1 MTTLNFVEFC
11 RRHVVAQVVETK
23 FVICSVG
30 DVGRIVDSL
39 LFGAFAR
46 TRNNKSNVESEP
58 AMHATHPFR
67 VTTRQVIVHR
77 DEVNSLT
84 RQSVEVGRQGG
95 DQRLTFTSF
104 HFGDPTEVQCCS
116 THHLHV
122 VVTLPNDTMSTFAND
137 GESFDQKVVEGFAS
151 LESSAEFGSL
161 AT

>member
-1 MTTLNFVEFC
+1 
-11 RRHVVAQVVETK
+11 
-23 FVICSVG
+23 
-30 DVGRIVDSL
+30 
-39 LFGAFAR
+39 
-46 TRNNKSNVESEP
+46 
-58 AMHATHPFR
+58 MHATHPFR

-77 DEVNSLT
+77 DEVNSFT

-137 GESFDQKVVEGFAS
+137 RESFDQKVVEGFAS
-151 LESSAEFGSL
+151 LESSTEFGSL